1 MVFIVVDEIKLS
13 TWKIAVT
20 LSIVVVIIVLYTIYF
35 GIDPM
40 ILLSINPLIL
50 IFAITVYTLSW
61 FISGIR
67 LKIIHSSVSNKV
79 LGLLDYFYAR
89 LLGGLVAY
97 LTPSAMGGEPARAYY
112 LSKKTGDD
120 IATGFAIAIY
130 ELFIDIVFINV
141 LAIIY
146 SIYYLPLSLPVI
158 LVSAFVLFAWITLI
172 LGVVYK
178 NKIIDKLFKFLIKIL
193 PTSIRGKYGIFT
205 ESIRLITKFVIRPLK
220 VVMIILSTVAMH
232 LFAGTVIYI
241 ISIGYGG
248 TSLLNAFQAY
258 LFALALGAL
267 PSPGGAFAVE
277 YGLTI
282 TLKPIVVVAS
292 RVLTYFYTVIIG
304 LYALTRT
311 RR

>member
-1 MVFIVVDEIKLS
+1 
-13 TWKIAVT
+13 
-20 LSIVVVIIVLYTIYF
+20 
-35 GIDPM
+35 
-40 ILLSINPLIL
+40 
-50 IFAITVYTLSW
+50 
-61 FISGIR
+61 
-67 LKIIHSSVSNKV
+67 
-79 LGLLDYFYAR
+79 
-89 LLGGLVAY
+89 
-97 LTPSAMGGEPARAYY
+97 
-112 LSKKTGDD
+112 
-120 IATGFAIAIY
+120 
-130 ELFIDIVFINV
+130 
-141 LAIIY
+141 
-146 SIYYLPLSLPVI
+146 
-158 LVSAFVLFAWITLI
+158 
-172 LGVVYK
+172 
-178 NKIIDKLFKFLIKIL
+178 
-193 PTSIRGKYGIFT
+193 
-205 ESIRLITKFVIRPLK
+205 
-220 VVMIILSTVAMH
+220 MIILCTVAMH